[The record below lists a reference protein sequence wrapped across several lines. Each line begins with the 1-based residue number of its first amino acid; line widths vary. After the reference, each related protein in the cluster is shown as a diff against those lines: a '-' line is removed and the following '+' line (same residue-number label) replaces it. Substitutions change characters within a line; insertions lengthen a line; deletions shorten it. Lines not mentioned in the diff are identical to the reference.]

1 MVPVIS
7 FVGRSGAGKT
17 TFLEKLI
24 SEMKCRGFRVGV
36 IKHDSHGFEMDHPGK
51 DTWRHAKAGADVVC
65 IASAEKFAMIKRT
78 SAEMSLDEVIARV
91 DDVDIIFVEGYRNQG
106 HRLVEIFRRDGAT
119 PPLGNPQELYAV
131 VSDIV
136 LYQTV
141 PHFPVNDPLPLAD
154 VLEKEL
160 RESCR

>member
-17 TFLEKLI
+17 TYLEKLI
-24 SEMKCRGFRVGV
+24 SEMKRRGFRIGV

-51 DTWRHAKAGADVVC
+51 DTWRHAKAGADIVC

-78 SAEMSLDEVIARV
+78 CAEMSLNEIIARV

-119 PPLGNPQELYAV
+119 PPLGQPQELFAV
-131 VSDIV
+131 VSDTI

-141 PHFPVNDPLPLAD
+141 PHFPVNDPSPLAD
-154 VLEKEL
+154 ILEREL
-160 RESCR
+160 REACR